1 MKKAKTLARFV
12 FALAGTAFAVSAY
25 AQTILKFS
33 HTDQQQGARQAAAQ
47 VFAKKVEEYTQ
58 GRYKVQVF
66 CCSQLGNDP
75 KNIEQLALG
84 GVDFTVSATGSYA
97 GQVPTL
103 NLTMMPFIIDTLR
116 ARLEVLR
123 RIQMVAGP
131 VRQGAPQGF
140 PLSRDL
146 GGRLPQ
152 HDDASDPLNSP
163 ADAKGKKLRTF
174 PNEMMRWQLEAMGFG
189 IQIMP
194 LPEVYLAI
202 QQGAVQGQENPIDTI
217 YSNKFYEVA
226 PNVTLTNHVYSPIP
240 LAVSEKTWQRFS
252 PADQQAVLR
261 AAKEVAPFQRNMI
274 KDNDEKLLA
283 SMESKGAKINRKPN
297 IEAFRKS
304 VEPVYVKA
312 REKYGADVDQVLVG
326 SRRRAQGREV
336 DQPTEIHHASSG
348 TDPR

>member
-1 MKKAKTLARFV
+1 MTAIKTLIRGTFV
-12 FALAGTAFAVSAY
+12 LAATALAASAY

-84 GVDFTVSATGSYA
+84 GIDFTVSSTGSFA

-103 NLTMMPFIIDTLR
+103 NLTMMPFIIDSYAQGWKFYDESKWLKAQFEKAPAKGFRFLATW
-116 ARLEVLR
+116 E
-123 RIQMVAGP
+123 AGF
-131 VRQGAPQGF
+131 RNMTT
-140 PLSRDL
+140 R
-146 GGRLPQ
+146 
-152 HDDASDPLNSP
+152 DPLNGP
-163 ADAKGKKLRTF
+163 EDAKGKKLRTF

-202 QQGAVQGQENPIDTI
+202 QQGAVSGQENPIDTI
-217 YSNKFYEVA
+217 ASNKFYEVA
-226 PNVTLTNHVYSPIP
+226 PHVTLTNHVYSPTP
-240 LAVSEKTWQRFS
+240 LAISEKTWQKLS
-252 PADQQAVLR
+252 PEDQKSVMR
-261 AAKEVAPFQRNMI
+261 AAQEVAPFQRNMI

-283 SMESKGAKINRKPN
+283 EIATKGAKINRKPN
-297 IEAFRKS
+297 TEAFRTA
-304 VEPVYVKA
+304 VEPVYAKA
-312 REKYGADVDQVLVG
+312 REKYGADVDAVLAEAAAV
-326 SRRRAQGREV
+326 RKAV
-336 DQPTEIHHASSG
+336 K
-348 TDPR
+348 

>member
-1 MKKAKTLARFV
+1 MKNTKTLFRFA
-12 FALAGTAFAVSAY
+12 FALAGTALAVSAY

-103 NLTMMPFIIDTLR
+103 NLTMMPFIIDTYAQGWKFYDESKWLQAQFDKAPPKGFR
-116 ARLEVLR
+116 FLATWE
-123 RIQMVAGP
+123 AGF
-131 VRQGAPQGF
+131 RNMTTK
-140 PLSRDL
+140 
-146 GGRLPQ
+146 
-152 HDDASDPLNSP
+152 DPLNSP

-202 QQGAVQGQENPIDTI
+202 QQGAVAGQENPIDTI

-304 VEPVYVKA
+304 VEPVYAKA
-312 REKYGADVDQVLVG
+312 REKYGADVDQVLVEADAV
-326 SRRRAQGREV
+326 RKAV
-336 DQPTEIHHASSG
+336 K
-348 TDPR
+348 